1 MSFQTCTK
9 IKHPHASNTLSHWP
23 GPTSAPE
30 PSPPTTTH
38 TQARA
43 YIADSLG
50 DQYAE
55 GVILDVEKM
64 CIETECRT
72 PLVGLLSMGSDPT
85 ASIEQLAKKLKT
97 G

>member
-1 MSFQTCTK
+1 MHKDQTSTCLQY
-9 IKHPHASNTLSHWP
+9 TLTLARPYIHT
-23 GPTSAPE
+23 GTFTSDN
-30 PSPPTTTH
+30 STH